1 MAVKVVTVEQNK
13 KKRIAKILAGLK
25 EDLENAIKENKGRE
39 VEICEARHQYYI
51 NGLDD
56 AYGHEKTL
64 KLINMAEEF
73 LKQD

>member
-13 KKRIAKILAGLK
+13 KKRIAKKLADLK
-25 EDLENAIKENKGRE
+25 KDFENARKEGKGRE

-51 NGLDD
+51 NGLND
-56 AYGHEKTL
+56 AYGYEKTL
-64 KLINMAEEF
+64 ELINMAEEV